1 MKLFLSDLKFS
12 QRDKLAD
19 FSINFAVAWFVA
31 ALTGPFF
38 ATPVLT
44 MLNGLR
50 IIMGVGLGV
59 FLVNFSLS
67 LVEEEKK

>member
-1 MKLFLSDLKFS
+1 MKLSLTDLSLRQK
-12 QRDKLAD
+12 DKLTD
-19 FSINFAVAWFVA
+19 FAVNFAVAWLVA
-31 ALTGPFF
+31 ALVGPFF
-38 ATPVLT
+38 ATPTLT
-44 MLNGLR
+44 LLDGLR

>member
-31 ALTGPFF
+31 ALIGPFF
-38 ATPVLT
+38 SPPELT
-44 MLNGLR
+44 LFNNFR
-50 IIMGVGLGV
+50 ILAGVVFGLG
-59 FLVNFSLS
+59 FLSFSLS
-67 LVEEEKK
+67 VIKERQ